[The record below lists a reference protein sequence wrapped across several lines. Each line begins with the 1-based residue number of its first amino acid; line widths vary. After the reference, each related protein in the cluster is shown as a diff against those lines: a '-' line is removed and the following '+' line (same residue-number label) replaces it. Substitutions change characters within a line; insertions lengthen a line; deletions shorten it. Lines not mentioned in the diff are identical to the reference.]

1 MNSSGCRGEIILGGI
16 ILDDENFLSN
26 NDLKVWVN
34 GQVFEDFGFVKIT
47 FVEDESEVNHGEENI
62 R

>member
-1 MNSSGCRGEIILGGI
+1 MNLYGCRGKVILGGI
-16 ILDDENFLSN
+16 ILEAENFLSN

-34 GQVFEDFGFVKIT
+34 GEAFEDFGFIKIV
-47 FVEDESEVNHGEENI
+47 FVDEDESEESNHEDI

>member
-1 MNSSGCRGEIILGGI
+1 MEG
-16 ILDDENFLSN
+16 ENFLSN

-34 GQVFEDFGFVKIT
+34 GQAFEDFGFVKIT